1 METTQ
6 TLYNFVQAYFD
17 LDNNN
22 NNNNTSNT
30 NNNNSHPPTSSK
42 QMETSNNNNNHNNN
56 QHQQY
61 KEDSLMEEA
70 LQMPFFKKALQ
81 IMENV
86 PHYHAHTLE
95 LIASSRSSTLTCKFL
110 LALTSGV
117 PQSTNSAPLEIK
129 AHDPVAYVGEM
140 LTFCFQSLL
149 LECDLLHGLH
159 NNNNNNNDTN
169 NIDRQQQLLLTSSH
183 NNNTTNTM

>member
-6 TLYNFVQAYFD
+6 TFYNFVQAYFD

-56 QHQQY
+56 QHEQY

-95 LIASSRSSTLTCKFL
+95 LIASSRSSTLTCKFFSFL
-110 LALTSGV
+110 RVLTV
-117 PQSTNSAPLEIK
+117 TAEFSTLEL
-129 AHDPVAYVGEM
+129 VRLVYRS
-140 LTFCFQSLL
+140 T
-149 LECDLLHGLH
+149 
-159 NNNNNNNDTN
+159 
-169 NIDRQQQLLLTSSH
+169 TSVRKFIIP
-183 NNNTTNTM
+183 